1 VCYNTLKLKGDKIME
16 RQPDLTVHKGPIGI
30 WVLREGETIP
40 EGYGHTTT
48 DDGVTLV
55 FRPMKEEEE
64 GYDELPIH

>member
-1 VCYNTLKLKGDKIME
+1 MLKPLRGDKTME

-30 WVLREGETIP
+30 WVLREGEAIP

-55 FRPMKEEEE
+55 FRPVEEEH
-64 GYDELPIH
+64 DELPIH